1 MTQPPPTALVSR
13 EDPAL
18 SAVVTSVTPL
28 PGVRAGSALVRH
40 SGRLLLAQDDDYTL
54 FWIDIDMVPP
64 GTTSLPLREGSGA
77 MAKAEKP
84 DFEAAT
90 ALPDGR
96 ILVMGSGSAELRRSV
111 VLLTPETGNFDL
123 HDSGRLYDL
132 VGEAIGHELN
142 FEAVLPIDGGLR
154 LFHRGNS
161 GDGDATVDLIIDPTR
176 PQEATVAG
184 VVRWSLGTVPGESRD
199 VPLTFTDADLD
210 SHGRQWYIAAA
221 EDTPNAIDDGPIAG
235 SAIGLMSDSG
245 GRWTP
250 IREQDGSVSIRKYE
264 GLVVDPDLTGAWL
277 VTDPDDEHL
286 TAELCRV
293 DLTGWDPTDAD

>member
-1 MTQPPPTALVSR
+1 MTQQPPAALVSR
-13 EDPAL
+13 RDPAL
-18 SAVVTSVTPL
+18 SAVVTAVTPL

-54 FWIDIDMVPP
+54 FWIDIDVVPP
-64 GTTSLPLREGSGA
+64 GTTSLPLRGEVGA

-96 ILVMGSGSAELRRSV
+96 ILVMGSGSAQTRRSV
-111 VLLTPETGNFDL
+111 VLLTPETGTFDL
-123 HDSGRLYDL
+123 HDSGRVYDL
-132 VGEAIGHELN
+132 VGESIGHDLN

-161 GDGDATVDLIIDPTR
+161 GDGDATVDLIIEPER
-176 PQEATVAG
+176 PQEASVAR
-184 VVRWSLGTVPGESRD
+184 VVRWSLGTVPGESRE
-199 VPLTFTDADLD
+199 VPLTFTDADID
-210 SHGRQWYIAAA
+210 RHGRHWYVAAA

-235 SAIGLMSDSG
+235 SAIGVLTATG

-250 IREQDGSVSIRKYE
+250 IREADGSISVRKYE
-264 GLVVDPDLTGAWL
+264 GLVVDPDLAGAWL

-293 DLTGWDPTDAD
+293 ALTGWEPATLD